1 MSDRDRVH
9 SNRMLIRET
18 ISLRDREM
26 VINLIVMDMPN
37 FDVIFGM
44 NFLSKHRVE
53 IDYRKKKV

>member
-1 MSDRDRVH
+1 
-9 SNRMLIRET
+9 MLIRET